1 MYTFC
6 RCTLLIA
13 LSLVTVIK
21 LKYTDDYEILLRTE
35 VLHPLEVH
43 RSIYGDGRP
52 SLGFLSA
59 SIKLLKLV
67 SASDLYA
74 MHIHPLA
81 LLSLLSALAFTEPFP
96 CEVVRYVSPTNG
108 TNNSSCLNSTD
119 PKKSP
124 CKNLSFALLGK
135 DIASEQAN
143 STSFSRGP
151 DNLCVYLYEGIHYL
165 SGETQLRKTNNVLVK
180 GFRTIGAIVRC
191 RSFPNEVLKVWDDMS
206 FYHSR
211 NITVMNVI
219 FEQCG
224 PYGSGIYTYHV
235 NGLHIQNCTFRYA

>member
-1 MYTFC
+1 MHTFC

-13 LSLVTVIK
+13 LSLVTVII
-21 LKYTDDYEILLRTE
+21 LKYTVDYEILLRTE
-35 VLHPLEVH
+35 VQHPLEVH

-59 SIKLLKLV
+59 SIKLLKWV

-74 MHIHPLA
+74 MHIHPLV
-81 LLSLLSALAFTEPFP
+81 LLSLLSALAFTEAFP

-135 DIASEQAN
+135 DISSEQAN

-151 DNLCVYLYEGIHYL
+151 DKLCVYLYEGIHYL

-180 GFRTIGAIVRC
+180 GLRPIGAIVRC
-191 RSFPNEVLKVWDDMS
+191 RSFPNNVHKGWDDMA
-206 FYHSR
+206 FYYSR

-224 PYGSGIYTYHV
+224 PYGSGIYTYRV
-235 NGLHIQNCTFRYA
+235 NGLHIQNCAFRYA